1 MSIGAIFVIVPRCRR
16 SADPA
21 APGVEVRRRRRYR
34 GPMHGEIEAAEPP
47 GRRWARVATALRATL
62 GLVVDVALPQLC
74 AACREPVDGAG
85 LCAACWSKL
94 SFIAPP
100 YCERLGIPFPFDGG
114 PGLLSMEAIADP
126 PAYGRARAAV
136 RYDDISSKLVHALK
150 YGDRLDLAPVMAR
163 WMAQAGGKLT
173 GEADALV
180 PVPLHWRRL
189 WARRFNQSA
198 LLAEMIGKAS
208 GRPVAHGALKRVK
221 ATPQQVGLDKS
232 ARAQN
237 VQGAFRVPADG
248 KPEVAGRRLVLVDDV
263 LTSGATIDA
272 CARALLR
279 AGAAAVDVL
288 VFARVVGTGRTPI

>member
-1 MSIGAIFVIVPRCRR
+1 
-16 SADPA
+16 
-21 APGVEVRRRRRYR
+21 
-34 GPMHGEIEAAEPP
+34 MHGEIEAAEPP

-248 KPEVAGRRLVLVDDV
+248 KPEVVGRRLVLVDDV

-288 VFARVVGTGRTPI
+288 VFARVVGTGRAPI